1 MELIGAA
8 FTIVPPGAQSRPIED
23 FCGGHPIISPPIIT
37 WDVLA
42 KQGGRHVAAL
52 RIVGLD
58 SQNHQVDDKTFEVP
72 IWVKD
77 PSALVPISQGLAV
90 LSGIGTLLSIL
101 DWLNRRH
108 ASPK

>member
-58 SQNHQVDDKTFEVP
+58 SQKQPVDDKTFEVP
-72 IWVKD
+72 ILVKD
-77 PSALVPISQGLAV
+77 PSPLIPIGTAVAV
-90 LSGIGTLLSIL
+90 LSGMGTLLSIMDRL
-101 DWLNRRH
+101 KVRH
-108 ASPK
+108 ISPN